1 MNNEEIKKLLS
12 ERGFNPDKTLLF
24 TVPSYETAIIGIS
37 TKGNVIYS
45 LNKMIDYLTE
55 DGQFDKMEAYEYI
68 TYNTLNTIDS
78 VTDDDEMRYP
88 IVIHELEKII
98 D

>member
-1 MNNEEIKKLLS
+1 
-12 ERGFNPDKTLLF
+12 
-24 TVPSYETAIIGIS
+24 
-37 TKGNVIYS
+37 
-45 LNKMIDYLTE
+45 
-55 DGQFDKMEAYEYI
+55 MEAYEYI

>member
-1 MNNEEIKKLLS
+1 
-12 ERGFNPDKTLLF
+12 
-24 TVPSYETAIIGIS
+24 
-37 TKGNVIYS
+37 
-45 LNKMIDYLTE
+45 MIDYLTK

>member
-12 ERGFNPDKTLLF
+12 ECGFNPDKTLLF
-24 TVPSYETAIIGIS
+24 TVLSYETAIIGIS

-88 IVIHELEKII
+88 IVIHELQKII